1 MVQIKDKFWLL
12 LGLFWWSSGLDSV
25 LPVWGPWVQSLVGKL
40 RSNMPGAVQPKKKKK
55 GLGTSTFRWCLKSG
69 EGEIREGML
78 CRHMGKRPK
87 TELSGALML
96 RDWAHE
102 EEPSDETCRSGQ
114 QRRQC
119 SERMVPWRQSDG
131 LPQLCASSCFQTLT
145 ASVCPAPH
153 EMMGVPRA
161 SFPNTGGNQVS
172 PAKKCDGKST

>member
-1 MVQIKDKFWLL
+1 MVA
-12 LGLFWWSSGLDSV
+12 LGTFLVVQWFRLCASSV
-25 LPVWGPWVQSLVGKL
+25 
-40 RSNMPGAVQPKKKKK
+40 GAVGSIPGWETKIQYARSCAAKKKKK
-55 GLGTSTFRWCLKSG
+55 SLGTSTFRWCLKSG